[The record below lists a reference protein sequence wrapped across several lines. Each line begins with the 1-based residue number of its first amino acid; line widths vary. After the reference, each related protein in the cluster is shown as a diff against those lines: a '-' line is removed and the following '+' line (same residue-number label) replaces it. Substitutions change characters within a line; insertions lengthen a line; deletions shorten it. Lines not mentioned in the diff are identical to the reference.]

1 MNPPNRIIDSSKNMI
16 GVLIPLQSL
25 QIKKKSFVFSYT
37 LVLAIRNNF
46 TKKLNIH
53 LKKIGNRQ
61 VITSLPIKKVED
73 TQYIEGLREN
83 VSGGDTLGG
92 KSAIK
97 SIYALHACTLW
108 QELMGAPNSKIIT
121 PVCSM
126 PGKIIN

>member
-1 MNPPNRIIDSSKNMI
+1 M
-16 GVLIPLQSL
+16 
-25 QIKKKSFVFSYT
+25 
-37 LVLAIRNNF
+37 AIRNNF

-83 VSGGDTLGG
+83 VSGGDKGECKWLITLGG